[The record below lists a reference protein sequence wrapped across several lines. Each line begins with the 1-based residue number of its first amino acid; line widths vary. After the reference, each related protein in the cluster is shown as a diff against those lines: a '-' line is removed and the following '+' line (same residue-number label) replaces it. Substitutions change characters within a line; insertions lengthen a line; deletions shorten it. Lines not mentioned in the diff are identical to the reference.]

1 MGDALKLTRRGLGG
15 LAAATALAGPVRAQ
29 GRGTPVRVGLML
41 PYSGTFA
48 QLGES
53 ITAAFEMHLA
63 ERGGQ
68 LGGRPVTIVRLDDAS
83 DPAAAGKAVG
93 AELNLSPADAQAQL
107 AQGVF
112 LKPADLASP
121 EWLGTEG
128 KVGKLADNLV
138 SAAEFLKSQQK
149 IDAVPTLDAVQ
160 KSIYVKGLPSVLG

>member
-1 MGDALKLTRRGLGG
+1 MDDALKLTRRGLGG

-48 QLGES
+48 QLGVS

-83 DPAAAGKAVG
+83 DPAAGDPSRRCG
-93 AELNLSPADAQAQL
+93 RQAEGTAAFGPR
-107 AQGVF
+107 
-112 LKPADLASP
+112 ASSASICVSSLP
-121 EWLGTEG
+121 KSTGLG
-128 KVGKLADNLV
+128 
-138 SAAEFLKSQQK
+138 
-149 IDAVPTLDAVQ
+149 
-160 KSIYVKGLPSVLG
+160 